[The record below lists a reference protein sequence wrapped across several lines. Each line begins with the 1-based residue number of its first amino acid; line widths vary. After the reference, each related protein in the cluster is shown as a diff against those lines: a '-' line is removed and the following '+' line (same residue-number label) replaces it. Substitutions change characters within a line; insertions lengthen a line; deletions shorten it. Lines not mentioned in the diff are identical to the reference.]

1 MGTLQGELMTDTLER
16 QKGEAPAK
24 KQRWGWVLAVV
35 LLGALALTVSGILP
49 FRQLI
54 SQQQHQIERSQA
66 QLTAL
71 TDENDALAEDIA
83 MLGTDA
89 EIERPAR
96 EQYGLVR
103 PGEVAYVVVTPDE
116 PLVIEAPSDPV
127 VRSDQRPWW
136 DRVWDFITG
145 SDVNADE

>member
-1 MGTLQGELMTDTLER
+1 MTKTLER
-16 QKGEAPAK
+16 QKDKAPVK

-35 LLGALALTVSGILP
+35 LLGGLALTVSGILP

-54 SQQQHQIERSQA
+54 SQQHQIERSQE

-71 TDENDALAEDIA
+71 TNENNALEEDIT

-89 EIERPAR
+89 EIERLAR

-103 PGEVAYVVVTPDE
+103 PGEVAYVVVTPEE
-116 PLVIEAPSDPV
+116 PSVIEVPSDPV

-136 DRVWDFITG
+136 ERVWDFITG
-145 SDVNADE
+145 SDVDPDG

>member
-1 MGTLQGELMTDTLER
+1 MGPLQGELMTDTLER
-16 QKGEAPAK
+16 RKDTTPVR

-49 FRQLI
+49 FRQLLT
-54 SQQQHQIERSQA
+54 QQHQIERSQE

-71 TDENDALAEDIA
+71 RNENEALAEDIA
-83 MLGTDA
+83 MLETDA
-89 EIERPAR
+89 EIERLAR

-103 PGEVAYVVVTPDE
+103 PGEVAYVVVTPE
-116 PLVIEAPSDPV
+116 ELPVVEVPSDPV

-136 DRVWDFITG
+136 ERVWDFISG
-145 SDVNADE
+145 SDVDPDG

>member
-1 MGTLQGELMTDTLER
+1 MTDTLER
-16 QKGEAPAK
+16 KEDKAPAK
-24 KQRWGWVLAVV
+24 KQRWGWVLVVV

-54 SQQQHQIERSQA
+54 SQQHQIERSQA

-89 EIERPAR
+89 EIERLAR

-116 PLVIEAPSDPV
+116 PLVVEVPSDPV

-136 DRVWDFITG
+136 DRVWGFITG
-145 SDVNADE
+145 SDVNADD

>member
-1 MGTLQGELMTDTLER
+1 MGTLQGELMTETLER
-16 QKGEAPAK
+16 QKDTAPAR
-24 KQRWGWVLAVV
+24 KQRWGWVLAVL

-54 SQQQHQIERSQA
+54 SQQHQIERSQE

-71 TDENDALAEDIA
+71 RNENDALAEDID

-89 EIERPAR
+89 EIERLAR

-116 PLVIEAPSDPV
+116 PLVIEEPSDPV

-136 DRVWDFITG
+136 ERVWDFITG
-145 SDVNADE
+145 SDVDADG

>member
-1 MGTLQGELMTDTLER
+1 MGTLQGELMTKTLER
-16 QKGEAPAK
+16 QKDKAPVK

-54 SQQQHQIERSQA
+54 SQQNQIERSQA
-66 QLTAL
+66 QRTAL
-71 TDENDALAEDIA
+71 TDENDLLAEDIA

-89 EIERPAR
+89 EIERLAR

-116 PLVIEAPSDPV
+116 PPVVEAPSDPV

-136 DRVWDFITG
+136 ERVWDFITG
-145 SDVNADE
+145 SDVDPDG

>member
-16 QKGEAPAK
+16 RNDKAPAK

-54 SQQQHQIERSQA
+54 SQQHQIERSQA

-89 EIERPAR
+89 EIERLAR

-116 PLVIEAPSDPV
+116 PLAVEAPSSPV

-136 DRVWDFITG
+136 ERVWDFITG
-145 SDVNADE
+145 SDVNTDE

>member
-1 MGTLQGELMTDTLER
+1 MGTLQGELMTETLER
-16 QKGEAPAK
+16 ERVKAPGK
-24 KQRWGWVLAVV
+24 KQRWGWVLAVL

-54 SQQQHQIERSQA
+54 SQQNQIERSQE

-71 TDENDALAEDIA
+71 RDENDALAEDIE

-89 EIERPAR
+89 EIERLAR
-96 EQYGLVR
+96 EQFGLVR

-116 PLVIEAPSDPV
+116 PLAIETAPDPV
-127 VRSDQRPWW
+127 VRSDERPWW
-136 DRVWDFITG
+136 KRVWGFVTG
-145 SDVNADE
+145 SDVDPDG

>member
-1 MGTLQGELMTDTLER
+1 MTETLER
-16 QKGEAPAK
+16 QRDKAPAR
-24 KQRWGWVLAVV
+24 KQRWGWVMAVV

-54 SQQQHQIERSQA
+54 SQQHEIERSQE

-71 TDENDALAEDIA
+71 RNENNALEEDIG

-89 EIERPAR
+89 EIERLAR

-103 PGEVAYVVVTPDE
+103 PGETAYVVVTPDE
-116 PLVIEAPSDPV
+116 PLMIDVPPDPV
-127 VRSDQRPWW
+127 VRSDQRRWW
-136 DRVWDFITG
+136 ERVWDFITG
-145 SDVNADE
+145 SDVGADG

>member
-1 MGTLQGELMTDTLER
+1 MGTLQGELMTKTLER
-16 QKGEAPAK
+16 QKDKAPVK

-35 LLGALALTVSGILP
+35 LLGGLALTVSGILP

-54 SQQQHQIERSQA
+54 SQQHQIERSQE

-71 TDENDALAEDIA
+71 TNENNALEEDIT

-89 EIERPAR
+89 EIERLAR

-103 PGEVAYVVVTPDE
+103 PGEVAYVVVTPEE
-116 PLVIEAPSDPV
+116 PSVIEAPSDPV

-136 DRVWDFITG
+136 ERVWDFITG
-145 SDVNADE
+145 SDVDPDV

>member
-1 MGTLQGELMTDTLER
+1 MGTLQGELMTETLER
-16 QKGEAPAK
+16 DKVKAPGK

-49 FRQLI
+49 FRQLL
-54 SQQQHQIERSQA
+54 SQQHQIERSQE

-71 TDENDALAEDIA
+71 SDENDALAEDIA

-89 EIERPAR
+89 EIERLAR

-103 PGEVAYVVVTPDE
+103 PGEVAYVVVTPEE
-116 PLVIEAPSDPV
+116 PLQIDAPADPV
-127 VRSDQRPWW
+127 VRSDERPWW
-136 DRVWDFITG
+136 ARVWDFITG
-145 SDVNADE
+145 SDVDPDG

>member
-1 MGTLQGELMTDTLER
+1 MTKTLER
-16 QKGEAPAK
+16 QKDKAPVK

-35 LLGALALTVSGILP
+35 LLGGLALTVSGILP

-54 SQQQHQIERSQA
+54 SQQHQIERSQE

-71 TDENDALAEDIA
+71 TDENNALEEDIT

-89 EIERPAR
+89 EIERLAR

-103 PGEVAYVVVTPDE
+103 PGEVAYVVVTPEE
-116 PLVIEAPSDPV
+116 PSVIEAPSDPV

-136 DRVWDFITG
+136 ERVWDFITG
-145 SDVNADE
+145 SDVDPDE

>member
-1 MGTLQGELMTDTLER
+1 MTDTLE
-16 QKGEAPAK
+16 KTTAAPPLR

-49 FRQLI
+49 FREMLT
-54 SQQQHQIERSQA
+54 QQRAIDRAQQ

-71 TDENDALAEDIA
+71 EDENSTLTEDIA
-83 MLGTDA
+83 MLETDA
-89 EIERPAR
+89 EIERIAR

-103 PGEVAYVVVTPDE
+103 PGEVAYVVVTPEESVVVTVPQDG
-116 PLVIEAPSDPV
+116 PV

-136 DRVWDFITG
+136 RRVWDFVTG
-145 SDVNADE
+145 NDVQPDG

>member
-1 MGTLQGELMTDTLER
+1 MGALQGELMTDTLER
-16 QKGEAPAK
+16 EKDKAPAR

-54 SQQQHQIERSQA
+54 SQQHQIERSQA

-71 TDENDALAEDIA
+71 TDENGALAEDIA

-89 EIERPAR
+89 EIERLAR

-136 DRVWDFITG
+136 DRVWGFITG
-145 SDVNADE
+145 SDVDADE

>member
-1 MGTLQGELMTDTLER
+1 MGTVQGELMTETLER
-16 QKGEAPAK
+16 TTETAPPR

-49 FRQLI
+49 FRQLV
-54 SQQQHQIERSQA
+54 SQQRQIERSQD

-71 TDENDALAEDIA
+71 ERENQVLSDDIA

-89 EIERPAR
+89 EIERIAR

-103 PGEVAYVVVTPDE
+103 PGEVAYVVVTPRE
-116 PLVIEAPSDPV
+116 MAVVVAQPDPV
-127 VRSDQRPWW
+127 VRSDERAWW
-136 DRVWDFITG
+136 QRVWDFITG
-145 SDVNADE
+145 DDVNSDG

>member
-1 MGTLQGELMTDTLER
+1 MTKTLER
-16 QKGEAPAK
+16 QKDKAPVK

-54 SQQQHQIERSQA
+54 SQQNQIERSQA

-71 TDENDALAEDIA
+71 TDENDLLAEDIA

-89 EIERPAR
+89 EIERLAR

-116 PLVIEAPSDPV
+116 PPVVEAPSDPV

-136 DRVWDFITG
+136 ERVWDFITG
-145 SDVNADE
+145 SDVDPDG